1 MHRKQVS
8 VASIACVTWKVSE
21 TGGKPEFFSHLNTP
35 AASTVKAP
43 VAINNV
49 QSKGTYRESLHPQ
62 VFTRRCGVGNAVVD
76 QWLFASKF
84 QRTTDDVRAAG
95 REHAAR
101 YDGASSPHAA
111 DHPGNDRGN
120 RGDSPDHRET
130 RHHSTEHR
138 SHESAR
144 TGRAARAGGRG

>member
-49 QSKGTYRESLHPQ
+49 QSKGTYHETLHPQ

-84 QRTTDDVRAAG
+84 QRTTDDVRATSRDHAAHARCDGAG
-95 REHAAR
+95 RP
-101 YDGASSPHAA
+101 GAA
-111 DHPGNDRGN
+111 DDPGNDRGH

-130 RHHSTEHR
+130 RHHSNEHR

-144 TGRAARAGGRG
+144 TGRAARAG